1 MKSLE
6 RRYNN
11 ILIKNELLSSY
22 ICFAEAVTKQKFAKA
37 TVYYWFNRLVDK
49 NDYSNKEKRNLLKH
63 LCNL

>member
-11 ILIKNELLSSY
+11 ISIKNKLLSSY
-22 ICFAEAVTKQKFAKA
+22 ICFAMAVAEQNFAKA
-37 TVYYWFNRLVDK
+37 TIYYWFNRLVDK
-49 NDYSNKEKRNLLKH
+49 SDFSRKEKRNLLKH

>member
-11 ILIKNELLSSY
+11 ISIKNKLLSSY
-22 ICFAEAVTKQKFAKA
+22 ICFAIAVTKQKFKKA
-37 TVYYWFNRLVDK
+37 TIYYWFNRLVDK
-49 NDYSNKEKRNLLKH
+49 NDYSRKEKRNLLKH